1 MSGVYG
7 NGQGFSITTDAT
19 GNVYS
24 TGYFSGRVDFDAGI
38 GTYTLAPNGIM
49 DAYITKTD
57 ASGNFIW
64 VKTFQGDNEAN
75 GMAIK
80 LDNAGNIYTTGYF
93 SGTVDFDPGLAVYS
107 LTSTNGSDDLFV
119 CKLDASGNFIW
130 ARNMSAD
137 NMNMAQ
143 GRAISVDLNGNVYI
157 TGGYIG
163 IVDFDPSPATY
174 SLSSNGNQ
182 DVFILKLD
190 ASGNFVWVKSIG
202 GTSLEYGVS
211 IELDSFGNVYTSGS
225 FNGNIDFDPNTG
237 VSNITPYWNYP
248 SFILKLSTNGNYIWA
263 KSYGGSSSYGSKIAL
278 DKRNNIFMTGTF
290 SGAPDFDPGVNT
302 YTLGS
307 TGSHDAYISKL
318 DSAGNFV
325 WAKGQGGNF
334 YSYIYGSSI
343 SLDTSSNVYTTGF
356 YKGTPDFDPGIGT
369 YTMSSKGNNNDIY
382 ISKLD
387 STGTFIWA
395 KSIGGDSVD
404 DVHSITI
411 DKYQNIYTTGYIGGA
426 ADFDPSI
433 NTYILTPAA
442 EGAIF
447 ICKLGSG
454 IVGIEEFSD
463 YSRTLTIY
471 PNPSIASFT
480 LKSTEP
486 TDLTIINALGETLK
500 TLSLNHSNNNQISI
514 EGFSAGIYFIV
525 SNLGQRS
532 FNQKIIVTQ

>member
-38 GTYTLAPNGIM
+38 GTYTLVSNGLM
-49 DAYITKTD
+49 DTYVTKTD
-57 ASGNFIW
+57 AFGNFTW
-64 VKTFQGDNEAN
+64 VKTFQGDNEAM

-93 SGTVDFDPGLAVYS
+93 NGTVDFDPGSAVYS

-119 CKLDASGNFIW
+119 SKLDAAGNFIW

-137 NMNMAQ
+137 DMNMAQ

-157 TGGYIG
+157 TGGYSG
-163 IVDFDPSPATY
+163 IVDFDPSLGSYT
-174 SLSSNGNQ
+174 LTSNGNQ

-190 ASGNFVWVKSIG
+190 ASGNFVWAKSIG
-202 GTSLEYGVS
+202 GTSLEFGAS
-211 IELDSFGNVYTSGS
+211 IELDSFGNVYTSGF
-225 FNGNIDFDPNTG
+225 FNGNIDFDPNAG
-237 VSNITPYWNYP
+237 ISNITPYYSYP
-248 SFILKLSTNGNYIWA
+248 SFILKLSASGNYIWA

-278 DKRNNIFMTGTF
+278 DKANNIFMTGTF
-290 SGAPDFDPGVNT
+290 SGTPDFNPGVNT

-307 TGSHDAYISKL
+307 TGSHDAYIAKL

-325 WAKGQGGNF
+325 WAKGQGGDF
-334 YSYIYGSSI
+334 YSYTFGSCI
-343 SLDTSSNVYTTGF
+343 SLDTNSNIYTTGF
-356 YKGTPDFDPGIGT
+356 YRGTPDFDPGVGT
-369 YTMSSKGNNNDIY
+369 YTMSSKSNNNDIY

-387 STGTFIWA
+387 STGAFIWA

-404 DVHSITI
+404 DVHSIVI

-426 ADFDPSI
+426 ADFDPGN

-442 EGAIF
+442 DGAIF
-447 ICKLGSG
+447 ICKLGSE

-463 YSRTLTIY
+463 KSRTLTIF
-471 PNPSIASFT
+471 PNPTTSFFT
-480 LKSTEP
+480 VKSTEP
-486 TDLTIINALGETLK
+486 VDLIIINSLGETIK
-500 TLSLNHSNNNQISI
+500 ALSLNYSNNNKISI
-514 EGFSAGIYFIV
+514 EGLSTGIYFIV
-525 SNLGQRS
+525 SKLGQPS
-532 FNQKIIVTQ
+532 INQKIIVTQ